1 VGYIKTIDRCSKTIE
16 RISYALGNPIEIVN
30 ILKEVTLSDTIDL
43 LFYDKVRGVF
53 SDKIKKN
60 TISVN
65 FLEDNISI
73 LGQAYISKTTYC
85 SSHILYDKY
94 YNISIDNPF
103 KIPLSMQIIVPILDG
118 ESIVGMIRF
127 SKSKYTFD
135 KWVSNSLSML
145 QSSFL
150 DIFSPEIDKKAD
162 TINDTFFSISKD
174 EVHDIM
180 DTLSI
185 TTEKLSINT
194 YNPEILKLLTN
205 ITENIESI
213 SNYIQFDSEKLFQ
226 EPQSQKIV
234 KTNNMHILIA
244 DDVHMNV
251 KILHAMIKTEPSLEV
266 SFAYDGIETL
276 EVIEESK
283 RKQKG
288 VDVLFLDHYM
298 PGKLGLEIAQ
308 TIRKYETVD
317 TNSKIIIVSITNDPS
332 AIEKHKSIYDY
343 HLPKPFVKSD
353 IVRVIDSIKSDFS
366 YKDI

>member
-1 VGYIKTIDRCSKTIE
+1 MGYIKPIDRCSKTIE
-16 RISYALGNPIEIVN
+16 RISYALGNTIEIVS
-30 ILKEVTLSDTIDL
+30 ILKEVTLSDSIDL
-43 LFYDKVRGVF
+43 LFYDKDNDAF
-53 SDKIKKN
+53 YDKIKKN

-73 LGQAYISKTTYC
+73 LGQAYISKTTYY
-85 SSHILYDKY
+85 SSHILYDKN

-103 KIPLSMQIIVPILDG
+103 KIPLSMQIIVPILDD
-118 ESIVGMIRF
+118 ESVIGMIRF

-150 DIFSPEIDKKAD
+150 DIFSPDIDKKAD

-185 TTEKLSINT
+185 TTKKLSVNT

-213 SNYIQFDSEKLFQ
+213 SNYIQFDAKKLSQ
-226 EPQSQKIV
+226 ELQLQNIA
-234 KTNNMHILIA
+234 KTNDIHILIA
-244 DDVHMNV
+244 DDVQMNV
-251 KILHAMIKTEPSLEV
+251 KILHAMIKSEPSLEI

-283 RKQKG
+283 RKQKD

-308 TIRKYETVD
+308 TIRKYETVN
-317 TNSKIIIVSITNDPS
+317 TNSRIIIVSITNDPS
-332 AIEKHKSIYDY
+332 AIEKHKNIYDY

-353 IVRVIDSIKSDFS
+353 IVSVIDSIKTSFS
-366 YKDI
+366 YN

>member
-1 VGYIKTIDRCSKTIE
+1 MGYIKPIDRCSKTIE
-16 RISYALGNPIEIVN
+16 RINYALGNTIEIIN
-30 ILKEVTLSDTIDL
+30 ILKEVTLSDSIDL
-43 LFYDKVRGVF
+43 LFYDKDRNVF
-53 SDKIKKN
+53 YDKIKKN

-73 LGQAYISKTTYC
+73 LGQAYISKTPYY

-103 KIPLSMQIIVPILDG
+103 KTPLSMQIIVPILDG
-118 ESIVGMIRF
+118 ESIIGMIRF

-150 DIFSPEIDKKAD
+150 DMFSPDIDKKAD
-162 TINDTFFSISKD
+162 TINDTFFSIDKD
-174 EVHDIM
+174 KVYDIM

-185 TTEKLSINT
+185 TTKKLSINT

-213 SNYIQFDSEKLFQ
+213 SNYIQFDSGKLSQ
-226 EPQSQKIV
+226 EPQPQKIA
-234 KTNNMHILIA
+234 KTNDIHILIA
-244 DDVHMNV
+244 DDVQMNV
-251 KILHAMIKTEPSLEV
+251 KILHAMIKTEPSLEI

-298 PGKLGLEIAQ
+298 PGKLGLEVAK
-308 TIRKYETVD
+308 TIREYENSD
-317 TNSKIIIVSITNDPS
+317 TSSKIIIVSITNDPS
-332 AIEKHKSIYDY
+332 AIEKHRSIYDY

-353 IVRVIDSIKSDFS
+353 IVSVLDSIKTSFS
-366 YKDI
+366 YT